1 MTLDSATELL
11 LGESFHSQL
20 THSAPETKAFVES
33 FDFATRNVYL
43 YDALRNGFL
52 MPLGLFYWTMRRGG
66 KDKFTRS
73 CEAVHK
79 AIDDRITRQLQ
90 QGFGAA
96 AEAKRYVFLEGLAQ
110 ETSDKK
116 QIRDEILSVLFA
128 GRDST
133 GSSLAN
139 VMFMMARKPEA
150 WKQVREEVM
159 NVTQGNLPDATM
171 LRQMKFLRNVLNE
184 STYMPIRS
192 LVPSSNDRE
201 SFVTLQQ
208 SSLPLLTNSVSL
220 PHSPPSVP
228 THPSELPPGKRQHN
242 PPTRRRP
249 RRPIPPLHRSRNPS
263 PIPRLRRPPL
273 LRNVRPHRP
282 RMGPLAL
289 GRSVAQTGMGLF
301 AVSKQNPTTP
311 LQD

>member
-1 MTLDSATELL
+1 LKQPQALLRPSFKKVNTEDTRFFEIHFQELLQALPAVNPFSGLIDVDLQPLFTRMTLDSATELL

-52 MPLGLFYWTMRRGG
+52 MPLGLFYWAMRRGG
-66 KDKFTRS
+66 KDKFTKS

-159 NVTQGNLPDATM
+159 NVTQGNLPDAAM

-184 STYMPIRS
+184 STYMLL
-192 LVPSSNDRE
+192 LVPITPLSSHLWHVRTIQQAPP
-201 SFVTLQQ
+201 VT
-208 SSLPLLTNSVSL
+208 N
-220 PHSPPSVP
+220 PPFPQPSECS
-228 THPSELPPGKRQHN
+228 HPSQ
-242 PPTRRRP
+242 
-249 RRPIPPLHRSRNPS
+249 
-263 PIPRLRRPPL
+263 
-273 LRNVRPHRP
+273 
-282 RMGPLAL
+282 
-289 GRSVAQTGMGLF
+289 
-301 AVSKQNPTTP
+301 
-311 LQD
+311 